1 MHNCSHSE
9 VQCLNGY
16 ELVRK
21 YRCRS
26 CGGVM
31 MCKCEED
38 FARRYLPHQIQRA
51 SVEGGGFQRIPVTLG
66 FVEGVCNSCRG
77 KPEQAY
83 PKSERPGRT
92 SKIKR
97 YYWREIEFRVIPR
110 FAEWCESNGQPD
122 WLAAL
127 KNNRDVHG
135 EFEREAVEEVKKLQ
149 QERPKYI
156 YDEEPQSAILAGHCV
171 EVVHLRPKR
180 TQSGVGATFEVDGL
194 CLGSAVEVAQ
204 HHFRPEGYSSVLTE
218 SRPFHV
224 LFGTFM
230 WPVVQD
236 PTDPKLRR
244 VGGAL
249 KSPSGEQ
256 QNRALVWRLHP
267 LDFGTAAYGERRA
280 GAIERLLQGLRQRPS
295 ALGDVFEAW
304 LGPSFPL
311 RSYLSAHGESDVLT
325 AKTLLSILPGDAVVT
340 ILAYLSKNYW
350 HRYCGWPD
358 LVFYRGDEFF
368 FCEVKFSGD
377 SLKEEQKEW
386 IRGNSSE
393 LRLPYK
399 LVKVH
404 RMPLA

>member
-9 VQCLNGY
+9 VICLNGY

-38 FARRYLPHQIQRA
+38 FGRRYLAHQIQRA
-51 SVEGGGFQRIPVTLG
+51 SVEGGGSERIPVTLG
-66 FVEGVCNSCRG
+66 FVEGVCNACRG
-77 KPEQAY
+77 EPEQAY

-110 FAEWCESNGQPD
+110 FAAWCEANGQPD

-127 KNNRDVHG
+127 EKNRDLQD
-135 EFEREAVEEVKKLQ
+135 EFEREAVEEIKQLH
-149 QERPKYI
+149 QERPKYV
-156 YDEEPQSAILAGHCV
+156 YAEVPQSAVLAKYGV
-171 EVVHLRPKR
+171 DVVNLRPKR
-180 TQSGVGATFEVDGL
+180 TQSGVAPAFEVDNL
-194 CLGSAVEVAQ
+194 CLDSAVEVAR
-204 HHFRPEGYSSVLTE
+204 HHFHRQGYSSVFTE

-224 LFGTFM
+224 LFGAFM
-230 WPVVQD
+230 WVVVQD
-236 PTDPKLRR
+236 PADPKIAR
-244 VGGAL
+244 VGGTL
-249 KSPSGEQ
+249 KSPSGEHR
-256 QNRALVWRLHP
+256 NRAVVWRLHP

-280 GAIERLLQGLRQRPS
+280 PAIARFLLTLRQRS
-295 ALGDVFEAW
+295 NSLGNIFEAW
-304 LGPSFPL
+304 LAPSYPL
-311 RSYLSAHGESDVLT
+311 RSYLSGHREGDILT
-325 AKTLLSILPGDAVVT
+325 AKTLLSILPGDVIVN
-340 ILAYLSKNYW
+340 ILAYLSKHYW
-350 HRYCGWPD
+350 QRYCGWPD
-358 LVFYRGDEFF
+358 LVFHKGDDFF

-404 RMPLA
+404 RAALV